1 MLTVDFAPTAV
12 KGLAAIPDKERA
24 ALRDKIRQFAADPLT
39 PRKWATQLV
48 GEPYFRITQGRYR
61 AKVHRDFTAKK
72 LIVTDVGPRKDIY
85 DR

>member
-1 MLTVDFAPTAV
+1 MLILDIAPTAA

-24 ALRDKIRQFAADPLT
+24 ALQHKIRQFAIDPLT

-48 GEPYFRITQGRYR
+48 GEQYFRIKQGKYR
-61 AKVHRDFTAKK
+61 AKVHRDFVAKK
-72 LIVTDVGPRKDIY
+72 LIVTDVGPRKDVY